1 MLEMNLILNTNEAIQ
16 GTKGKYYPRVEYKG
30 TIDTKE
36 LAKILSKHSTTF
48 TAGEM
53 IGVLTDAAAL
63 IKEKVLDGYVVKIE
77 DLGLFKASVDGNGLT
92 LRKDAK
98 VSSGVGVQ
106 RKDEEI
112 QANVAVQQCA
122 IGCIKMIV
130 QATGDTTISEMTK
143 DGKTRFTS
151 KAKDLI
157 KKLTGNDA
165 DGDGGGDDNGSG
177 NQSPE
182 EGGEVMA
189 PQISGNTPFTDST
202 QVTIQG
208 PQGAHIYYTT
218 NGSTPTQESQLYSEP
233 LTLSQTATIKAIAVV
248 EGVSSEV
255 ASKTFTKSSGGGG
268 DNGSGLDMG

>member
-1 MLEMNLILNTNEAIQ
+1 MLKWLCLQPRAGRTDRMKKSLIKLVIVAVLIAVAAFLALNGLHIPGKSSYLKPVGEAI
-16 GTKGKYYPRVEYKG
+16 
-30 TIDTKE
+30 
-36 LAKILSKHSTTF
+36 S
-48 TAGEM
+48 
-53 IGVLTDAAAL
+53 
-63 IKEKVLDGYVVKIE
+63 
-77 DLGLFKASVDGNGLT
+77 LGLDLRGGVSTEYIATDTSMDNYESLLEGTVSALRTRLT
-92 LRKDAK
+92 NA
-98 VSSGVGVQ
+98 GFT
-106 RKDEEI
+106 E
-112 QANVAVQQCA
+112 ANVAVQQCA

-182 EGGEVMA
+182 EGGEVTA

-255 ASKTFTKSSGGGG
+255 ASKAFTKSSGGGG